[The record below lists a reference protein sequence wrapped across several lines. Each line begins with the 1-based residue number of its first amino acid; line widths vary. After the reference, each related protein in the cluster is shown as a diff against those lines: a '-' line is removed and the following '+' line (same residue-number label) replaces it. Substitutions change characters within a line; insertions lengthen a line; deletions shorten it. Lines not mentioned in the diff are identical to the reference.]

1 MSQQPSEQP
10 RMFHQPPW
18 LPLSYSSL
26 SFNEMSSSPTPMI
39 TIHEDVLV
47 LTLSL
52 VILKLTFLMEQ
63 SLIATL
69 YKLR

>member
-1 MSQQPSEQP
+1 
-10 RMFHQPPW
+10 MFHQPPW

-26 SFNEMSSSPTPMI
+26 SFNEMSSSPTPVI
-39 TIHEDVLV
+39 AIHEDALV
-47 LTLSL
+47 LTFSL

-63 SLIATL
+63 RLIATL